1 MSEDLARGR
10 AEGRGVLNSL
20 NQRLSQDNRIDDL
33 IKASGDIEYQNQLLQ
48 EYGLLDDE
56 NELRVKTCLFCCIV
70 RRKRQKFTLIISSQ
84 RPAYPEKQ
92 CQS

>member
-33 IKASGDIEYQNQLLQ
+33 IKASGDIEYQNRLLQ

-56 NELRVKTCLFCCIV
+56 NE
-70 RRKRQKFTLIISSQ
+70 
-84 RPAYPEKQ
+84 
-92 CQS
+92 